1 MHCKDVREQIDE
13 LWAGEVAAEIRL
25 HLASCPACAEY
36 LRDMRLVRTGFRLLT
51 VDPAPEPS
59 LGFAARLV
67 RRLSES
73 SEKEAREAFFE
84 YVGRRFVYA
93 TLALVM
99 FLVLALVVPS
109 TGPVRAAAT
118 ADLLMAEQE
127 QATVRPDPVGSYW
140 QESSTSAP
148 ADIPQPADQ
157 EQKGQK

>member
-1 MHCKDVREQIDE
+1 MRCEDVREQVDE
-13 LWAGEVAAEIRL
+13 LWAGEAPGEVRL

-36 LRDMRLVRTGFRLLT
+36 LRDVRLVRTGFRLLT
-51 VDPAPEPS
+51 GDPAPEPS

-73 SEKEAREAFFE
+73 SEQDAREVFFE

-93 TLALVM
+93 TLAVVM

-109 TGPVRAAAT
+109 TGPLRAAAT
-118 ADLLMAEQE
+118 PDLLMAEQE
-127 QATVRPDPVGSYW
+127 AATVRPDPVGSYW
-140 QESSTSAP
+140 QESSASAP

-157 EQKGQK
+157 EQKGRK